1 MDDPNDLLD
10 CIVAMPKDLF
20 YATGIGSYLWIL
32 NNNKPANRR
41 GKVQLINGVHPIF
54 TKKIKSLGKKQ
65 YEISDEGIA
74 LITSIYKA
82 YKPYSIEVEENGTS
96 TALSTGKSREVEV
109 SKLYDVADFKYTKV
123 RVERPLRL
131 SYEITPEKIEV
142 LKSHSKFKELASSKK
157 KDRAAAEVD
166 IIKGEAIQLQI
177 LRALEGLL
185 SQGRIGDDAVFFK
198 LLAKGLGSKPNK
210 SFLKVYRDCLG
221 EKDETA
227 EVVFA
232 DPFSV
237 PIQSGR
243 VCDWAVKPLAD
254 SELRDTES
262 IKYKEDIEEYF
273 EREVLP
279 FAPDAWMVREEDKI
293 GYEIPFTKFFY
304 EYKPLRN
311 LTEIMG
317 DLLALEQE
325 TEDLLDEIK
334 EDF

>member
-1 MDDPNDLLD
+1 MLSIILD
-10 CIVAMPKDLF
+10 FLGLF
-20 YATGIGSYLWIL
+20 STF
-32 NNNKPANRR
+32 N
-41 GKVQLINGVHPIF
+41 
-54 TKKIKSLGKKQ
+54 
-65 YEISDEGIA
+65 
-74 LITSIYKA
+74 TSA
-82 YKPYSIEVEENGTS
+82 YKPYYIEVEEIGQ
-96 TALSTGKSREVEV
+96 SREVEV

-131 SYEITPEKIEV
+131 SYEITREKIEV
-142 LKSHSKFKELASSKK
+142 LKAHSKFKELATSKK

-166 IIKGEAIQLQI
+166 IIKGEAIQSQI
-177 LRALEGLL
+177 LRALEGL
-185 SQGRIGDDAVFFK
+185 SFQGRIGDDAIFFK

-232 DPFSV
+232 DPFAV
-237 PIQSGR
+237 PMQSGR
-243 VCDWAVKPLAD
+243 VCDWAIKPLAD

-304 EYKPLRN
+304 EYKPLRD

-325 TEDLLDEIK
+325 TEDLLTEIK
-334 EDF
+334 NV